1 MKKRLFS
8 ILIALMALS
17 LLGIIVVQIFW
28 IQTNLSNRERE
39 FSLSVNNA
47 LAAVSEQIKERELRD
62 YISATQK
69 IMDSLGTPKASQL
82 TEVFQYID
90 RSTIDNKTLLV
101 SRGIIEDSY
110 GIFPELFD
118 PASSDSTP
126 ILDYR
131 SVKATTVLEEDL
143 EGTIKRMSASERMQR
158 IERLSSMDKAKY
170 ESIFMDIAATKA
182 VEKRVSTFELELLL
196 GQELLLRDIDV
207 GFEFR
212 VFEGNRMSSLGTDQ
226 FLQNINKTTYRMPLF
241 VDENGLSKY
250 ELRLI
255 FPEKSAFLRS
265 SVFSSIALSIL
276 FTVVL
281 ISVFAITYFQALKQ
295 KKISEIKTDFINNM
309 THEFK
314 TPIATIQL
322 ALDALGT
329 AAIANQPNKVTQ
341 YLGLIRDE
349 SRRMNTQVEN
359 VLQISR
365 LDRRELELTTA
376 LIDPHIPIKTA
387 IEHVRL
393 LVDQRQGSLHV
404 SLDPLQIKLPLSE
417 SHMTN
422 VWVNLLE
429 NAIKYSDDIVEI
441 DLKTSVTNEAFEVTV
456 QDKGIGMS
464 SHVRRKVFNR
474 FYRQE
479 SGDIHTVKGHGLG
492 LSYVKRIVELHNGT
506 IYVKSQLKKGSTFTV
521 CFPLKHKL

>member
-69 IMDSLGTPKASQL
+69 IMDSLGSPKASQL

-90 RSTIDNKTLLV
+90 RSTIENKTLLV

-110 GIFPELFD
+110 EIFPELFD
-118 PASSDSTP
+118 PATSDSTP

-131 SVKATTVLEEDL
+131 SVKATTVLEEDV
-143 EGTIKRMSASERMQR
+143 EATINRMSASERMQR

-241 VDENGLSKY
+241 VDENGL
-250 ELRLI
+250 
-255 FPEKSAFLRS
+255 
-265 SVFSSIALSIL
+265 
-276 FTVVL
+276 VL
-281 ISVFAITYFQALKQ
+281 IK
-295 KKISEIKTDFINNM
+295 E
-309 THEFK
+309 
-314 TPIATIQL
+314 
-322 ALDALGT
+322 
-329 AAIANQPNKVTQ
+329 
-341 YLGLIRDE
+341 
-349 SRRMNTQVEN
+349 
-359 VLQISR
+359 
-365 LDRRELELTTA
+365 
-376 LIDPHIPIKTA
+376 
-387 IEHVRL
+387 
-393 LVDQRQGSLHV
+393 
-404 SLDPLQIKLPLSE
+404 
-417 SHMTN
+417 
-422 VWVNLLE
+422 
-429 NAIKYSDDIVEI
+429 
-441 DLKTSVTNEAFEVTV
+441 
-456 QDKGIGMS
+456 
-464 SHVRRKVFNR
+464 
-474 FYRQE
+474 
-479 SGDIHTVKGHGLG
+479 
-492 LSYVKRIVELHNGT
+492 
-506 IYVKSQLKKGSTFTV
+506 GSTIFS
-521 CFPLKHKL
+521 H

>member
-131 SVKATTVLEEDL
+131 SVKATTVLEDL
-143 EGTIKRMSASERMQR
+143 EGTINRMSASERMQR

-170 ESIFMDIAATKA
+170 ESIFMDIAATKV

-265 SVFSSIALSIL
+265 SVFSSIALSVL

-329 AAIANQPNKVTQ
+329 AAIAKQPNKVTQ

-393 LVDQRQGSLHV
+393 LVDQREGSLHV

-521 CFPLKHKL
+521 RFPLKHKL